1 MRTNTDM
8 QFPHTKTV
16 TVKGNAKD
24 VDTAALVAILAEL
37 RRQTA
42 YMKRV
47 DKLVSLF
54 WAVLIGLLSL
64 AVAAGV
70 FWFVAEMMIQ

>member
-1 MRTNTDM
+1 MQTRSGV
-8 QFPHTKTV
+8 QFPQTKTV
-16 TVKGNAKD
+16 TVKGNAQGVD
-24 VDTAALVAILAEL
+24 VAAMAAILAEL

-54 WAVLIGLLSL
+54 WAVLIGLIALVI
-64 AVAAGV
+64 VAGI
-70 FWFVAEMMIQ
+70 FWFVAEMAIR

>member
-1 MRTNTDM
+1 MNTDT

-16 TVKGNAKD
+16 TIKGNTHD
-24 VDTAALVAILAEL
+24 MDTAAMVAILAEL

-47 DKLVSLF
+47 DRLVSLF
-54 WAVLIGLLSL
+54 WAVLIGLVSL
-64 AVAAGV
+64 AIVAGI
-70 FWFVAEMMIQ
+70 FWFVAEGVIR